1 MVKGIQMEPEKQII
15 EQVRKG
21 QVDQYSLLVE
31 RYQNPVFHVILKIVH
46 NEEDARELTQDV
58 FVRSYES
65 LCQYNPDYKFFS
77 WIYRIAINQALLFV
91 KRKKKSVPVEAI
103 RNKAEPPTG
112 PDEDTTSRNESLNKS
127 VNRLD
132 KKYRSVI
139 LLKYYAGLSYPEI
152 AVALN
157 IPEKKVKSR
166 LFDAR
171 QILRKELVETE
182 SFASMYAN

>member
-1 MVKGIQMEPEKQII
+1 MKWEKEII

-21 QVDQYSLLVE
+21 QVDQYRLLVE
-31 RYQNPVFHVILKIVH
+31 KYQKPVFRVILKIVCD
-46 NEEDARELTQDV
+46 EEDARELTQDV

-65 LCQYNPDYKFFS
+65 LYQYNPDYKYFS

-91 KRKKKSVPVEAI
+91 KRKKKFVPVETIGNQA
-103 RNKAEPPTG
+103 
-112 PDEDTTSRNESLNKS
+112 ESLTGTNEDGENKNKRITRS
-127 VNRLD
+127 VNNLD
-132 KKYRSVI
+132 SKYRSVI

-171 QILRKELVETE
+171 KILRKELMKTNF
-182 SFASMYAN
+182 FASVYAN